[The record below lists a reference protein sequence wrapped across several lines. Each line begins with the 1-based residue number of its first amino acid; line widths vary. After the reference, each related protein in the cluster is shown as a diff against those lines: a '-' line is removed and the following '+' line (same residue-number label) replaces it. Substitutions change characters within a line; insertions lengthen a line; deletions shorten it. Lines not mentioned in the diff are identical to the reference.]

1 MTLCDDSDHGFH
13 LGHMRLG
20 YGKRH
25 HYEFDA
31 RVPFLIRGP
40 GITPGSQ
47 PQWLVGNVDF
57 APTVN

>member
-1 MTLCDDSDHGFH
+1 
-13 LGHMRLG
+13 MRLG

-25 HYEFDA
+25 HYEFDT